1 MQIHD
6 GSDDPSLRGAP
17 REWLPP
23 PLHPFLPRT
32 APGPLGAAR
41 VQLGALWDSGFP
53 TSGTRARFTS
63 SEIQQGCM
71 QRCRHSPSFR
81 NSPRMHAEMQM
92 QSQLPGCPALGAEGN
107 Q

>member
-71 QRCRHSPSFR
+71 QRCRRSPS
-81 NSPRMHAEMQM
+81 S
-92 QSQLPGCPALGAEGN
+92 LGAQPLEQKEISEFHHLGAGEPF
-107 Q
+107 